1 VVERL
6 KEEYDVDIQWRP
18 FDLHPET
25 PREGA
30 PLPDYIRA
38 RHDSTFDRLRE
49 RALASGRE
57 MVPRAFIASSRRAL
71 EAAEYARA
79 QGRFQAFHEAVFGK
93 YFGEG
98 RNIGGW
104 DVLREAAE
112 EAGVDPDAMQ
122 QAVEEGVYGAE
133 VDEST
138 SRAVAMGITGVP
150 TYILDDKYAVVGAH
164 PYSVFETAMRRLEE
178 ERLAADTELPPD

>member
-1 VVERL
+1 VVEQL
-6 KEEYDVDIQWRP
+6 QEEYDVDVEWRP

-25 PREGA
+25 PPEGR

-38 RHDSTFDRLRE
+38 RHDSTFERLQQ
-49 RALASGRE
+49 RARASGRE
-57 MVPRAFIASSRRAL
+57 MIAREFIASSRRAL
-71 EAAEYARA
+71 EAAEYART

-98 RNIGGW
+98 RNIGRW

-112 EAGVDPDAMQ
+112 QAGVDPDAMQ
-122 QAVEEGVYGAE
+122 QAVEDDIYGAV

-138 SRAVAMGITGVP
+138 ARAVEMGITGVP
-150 TYILDDKYAVVGAH
+150 TYILNDKYAVVGAH
-164 PYSVFETAMRRLEE
+164 PYPVFEAAM
-178 ERLAADTELPPD
+178 ERLAEEQAGAGEPRTDS